1 MYISGVTIKD
11 YLYPAAAATPYAASF
26 NGSNQYL
33 TAPNS
38 ANLSLGSN
46 NFTIE
51 AWVNFTDVTLNNNIF
66 YINGNSGSYA
76 AICLY
81 TQNSQIAFL
90 ANQTGGYPWTLQI
103 GPVGPTIVNNTWHH
117 VAVTRSSTSIYV
129 FVDGTLVSGAPY
141 SLTGSLYAGTINNIG
156 YQQQANTFM
165 KGYISNVRI
174 VVGTALYTTNFTVPS
189 LPLTAI
195 SNTQLLT
202 CNAATLVDGSSNAFT
217 ITNNG
222 TVTTTSSTV
231 PSFAGYS
238 NSFNGSNQ
246 YLNLTGQNLS
256 TGSFTIEAWVY
267 LTATGTNG
275 HIFSFGT
282 DTSNRYLVFISA
294 TNKFNIGTVNGGTY
308 TLNDST
314 VTPSVSTWYH
324 VAYVRNSGTSYLYV
338 NGNQVG
344 SNSTSINS
352 GTNWAIGFMQFGSAS
367 NCYWNGYISN
377 FRVNTTALYTSN
389 FTPPTSQLQNIS
401 GTQLLTCN
409 ESTIVDNSSN
419 GYTITN
425 NNGVTVSSSTIPF
438 TLPTTP
444 TAVGTGGITVY
455 EIPYVAPITTFT
467 LSALL
472 VGGGGGGGYQGGGGG
487 GGGGVLSATNFS
499 TTVGI
504 QYTVIIG
511 SGGGTGVSTT
521 GVGYNGGNTNFST
534 LTAIG
539 GGGGGGET
547 SGLTHVI
554 AMSGGSGGGAEAST
568 IQRSGAAGTP
578 GQGYAGGNNS
588 TSTWYSP
595 GGGGGAGGT
604 GSNGTPTVGG
614 NGGPGVSV
622 TFSGTSFGPYG
633 GGGGAGNN
641 GGSGSSGNGGSGG
654 GGAGGG
660 GNGTANTG
668 GGGGGG
674 VNTTG
679 GNGGSGVAI
688 LASPYVAAVSSLSG
702 SPTITKSN
710 NNYIYTFT
718 TTGALTYTNNTF
730 LNYAASFNGSSQ
742 YLSMPSSSAFNITG
756 DFTAEAWIY
765 NTNVGNGG
773 HIFSI
778 GTNSNQNGYAALRL
792 SFYTQL
798 QVIISTTGT
807 TWALNGGFGPN
818 LSNNTWYHVAV
829 VRIGTAVT
837 LYVNGTG
844 YSVGTLSGS
853 LYAGTVNWIGACYY
867 SGGTGGIFQPFAGYI
882 SNARIINGTGIY
894 TSNFTPSTTHLTAV
908 SGTQLLTCQDAAL
921 VDNSTNNFTITN
933 NNSVTTTYT
942 TVPFNY

>member
-11 YLYPAAAATPYAASF
+11 YLY
-26 NGSNQYL
+26 
-33 TAPNS
+33 
-38 ANLSLGSN
+38 
-46 NFTIE
+46 
-51 AWVNFTDVTLNNNIF
+51 
-66 YINGNSGSYA
+66 
-76 AICLY
+76 
-81 TQNSQIAFL
+81 
-90 ANQTGGYPWTLQI
+90 
-103 GPVGPTIVNNTWHH
+103 
-117 VAVTRSSTSIYV
+117 
-129 FVDGTLVSGAPY
+129 
-141 SLTGSLYAGTINNIG
+141 
-156 YQQQANTFM
+156 
-165 KGYISNVRI
+165 
-174 VVGTALYTTNFTVPS
+174 
-189 LPLTAI
+189 
-195 SNTQLLT
+195 
-202 CNAATLVDGSSNAFT
+202 
-217 ITNNG
+217 
-222 TVTTTSSTV
+222 
-231 PSFAGYS
+231 
-238 NSFNGSNQ
+238 
-246 YLNLTGQNLS
+246 
-256 TGSFTIEAWVY
+256 
-267 LTATGTNG
+267 
-275 HIFSFGT
+275 
-282 DTSNRYLVFISA
+282 
-294 TNKFNIGTVNGGTY
+294 
-308 TLNDST
+308 
-314 VTPSVSTWYH
+314 
-324 VAYVRNSGTSYLYV
+324 
-338 NGNQVG
+338 
-344 SNSTSINS
+344 
-352 GTNWAIGFMQFGSAS
+352 
-367 NCYWNGYISN
+367 
-377 FRVNTTALYTSN
+377 
-389 FTPPTSQLQNIS
+389 
-401 GTQLLTCN
+401 
-409 ESTIVDNSSN
+409 
-419 GYTITN
+419 
-425 NNGVTVSSSTIPF
+425 
-438 TLPTTP
+438 P

-455 EIPYVAPITTFT
+455 EIPYVAPTTTFT

-547 SGLTHVI
+547 SIPTTTHVI

-568 IQRSGAAGTP
+568 TQRSGAAGTP

-622 TFSGTSFGPYG
+622 TFSGISFGPYG

-688 LASPYVAAVSSLSG
+688 LASPYVAVVSSLSG

-710 NNYIYTFT
+710 NNYIYTFNNN
-718 TTGALTYTNNTF
+718 GYLTYTNNTF
-730 LNYAASFNGSSQ
+730 LNYAASFNGSNQ
-742 YLSMPSSSAFNITG
+742 YLSIANNAAFNFGTGSFTVECWFYATANVSSQQCLITNYSG
-756 DFTAEAWIY
+756 PSAGWAIQ
-765 NTNVGNGG
+765 
-773 HIFSI
+773 I
-778 GTNSNQNGYAALRL
+778 QNGLLGANLYGDGFAIVGGSL
-792 SFYTQL
+792 
-798 QVIISTTGT
+798 VI
-807 TWALNGGFGPN
+807 
-818 LSNNTWYHVAV
+818 NTWYHAAISGVQGSIKLFLNGVQVGSTYTGAV
-829 VRIGTAVT
+829 SMNTSAATTIGNIVNTAHM
-837 LYVNGTG
+837 
-844 YSVGTLSGS
+844 
-853 LYAGTVNWIGACYY
+853 
-867 SGGTGGIFQPFAGYI
+867 AGYI
-882 SNARIINGTGIY
+882 SNARVVKGTALY